1 MIISDKIKKI
11 FDIVI
16 DIVFGIILI
25 FIILGIAIGSIQLF
39 ITIWKLF
46 AFKGITGQYI
56 NIITDVLTLYV
67 LVELSRSLVDYFN
80 THKIR
85 LTFIVDAAI
94 VFVIREIMI
103 GLFKHE
109 INPEMLYASSA
120 LLFVLSALRIG
131 SVLVFQRDREF
142 CSRISALENEERE

>member
-56 NIITDVLTLYV
+56 SIITDVLTLYV